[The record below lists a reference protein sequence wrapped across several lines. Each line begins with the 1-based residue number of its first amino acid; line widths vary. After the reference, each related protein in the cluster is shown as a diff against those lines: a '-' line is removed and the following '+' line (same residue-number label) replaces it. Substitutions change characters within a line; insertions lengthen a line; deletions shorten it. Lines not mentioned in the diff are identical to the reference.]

1 MSGIALIIFLPFVSW
16 PAFIIA
22 SPILI
27 LWIVSPAIAWWISIP
42 QQRKK
47 ASLSPQQNQY
57 LQNLTRKTWAFFE
70 NLIGPDDNW
79 LPPDNYQEN
88 PEPRIAHRTSP
99 TNIGLSLL
107 SSLAAHDFGYLTTL
121 QLLDRSQKTLST
133 MQELER
139 YKGHFLNWYHTQTLL
154 PLYPRYV
161 STVDSGNLAASLLT
175 FKEGILSLYTLP
187 VLRDDLYKGLTDT
200 IAVLREKTKEPGAF
214 QKIIE
219 DHQEIGTTASVRL
232 SSAKTFLEKLL
243 PAAEAFLDK
252 QKTIGTTESIWWA
265 ETLVKQCSNA
275 SFELTTLT
283 GWMQDVEQHPK
294 LSEVFRMPV
303 HIPSLNDLMNMTDV
317 LLPRLEKTILNE
329 QGPEEKEWMI
339 ELESR
344 IGNARLRAA

>member
-57 LQNLTRKTWAFFE
+57 LQNLARKTWAFFE
-70 NLIGPDDNW
+70 NFIGPDDNW

-121 QLLDRSQKTLST
+121 QLLDRSKETLST

-139 YKGHFLNWYHTQTLL
+139 HKGHFLNWYHTQTLL

-175 FKEGILSLYTLP
+175 FKEGLLSLYTLP
-187 VLRDDLYKGLTDT
+187 VLRDNLYNGLSDT
-200 IAVLREKTKEPGAF
+200 INAVSYTHLPG
-214 QKIIE
+214 E
-219 DHQEIGTTASVRL
+219 R
-232 SSAKTFLEKLL
+232 
-243 PAAEAFLDK
+243 
-252 QKTIGTTESIWWA
+252 
-265 ETLVKQCSNA
+265 
-275 SFELTTLT
+275 SFSR
-283 GWMQDVEQHPK
+283 P
-294 LSEVFRMPV
+294 P
-303 HIPSLNDLMNMTDV
+303 
-317 LLPRLEKTILNE
+317 PRL
-329 QGPEEKEWMI
+329 
-339 ELESR
+339 
-344 IGNARLRAA
+344 